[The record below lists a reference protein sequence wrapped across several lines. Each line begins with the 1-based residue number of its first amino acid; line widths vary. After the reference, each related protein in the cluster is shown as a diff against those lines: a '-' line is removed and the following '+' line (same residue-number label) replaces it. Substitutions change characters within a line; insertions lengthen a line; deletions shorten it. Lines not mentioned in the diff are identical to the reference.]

1 MNNSGRARLTKILL
15 FSLGDAPE
23 EGVEQAW
30 TEEANRRLD
39 EIRRGDVETQDS
51 DDVFR
56 EARFR
61 SELPVARTATGRTLP
76 DLTNTE
82 IHRILDD
89 EETAASD
96 LFKPST
102 VS

>member
-56 EARFR
+56 
-61 SELPVARTATGRTLP
+61 GRTLP